1 MSNNDQDKHLMN
13 LIYFKISSIYLE
25 QATNDSNWKS
35 SIMRVGVLLLFAAR
49 RLGVGL
55 TYLAVNDD

>member
-1 MSNNDQDKHLMN
+1 MN